1 LSGLTWGATMFPKN
15 EHLPFWKTPLFW
27 AAGVAI
33 FFGVLQWIF
42 W

>member
-1 LSGLTWGATMFPKN
+1 MFPKN

-27 AAGVAI
+27 AGGVAI
-33 FFGVLQWIF
+33 FFGVLQWMF

>member
-1 LSGLTWGATMFPKN
+1 MFPKN

-33 FFGVLQWIF
+33 FFGILQWMF